1 MYVYLVVFVILSYLA
16 WIRHIYFQH
25 LRSLAKSLKRV
36 MNVSTERE
44 LNNDITA
51 LILTAHPDD
60 ECMFFAPTIIRLRE
74 FNVGVHLLCLSEGNY
89 YNQGPE
95 RRHELLRSCAVLGIP
110 NSRITIIDDERLPDD
125 PKAEWSTALISSVV
139 AKHLRAHTFNLVLTF
154 DGSGV
159 SGHANH
165 VAIYTAIRYLVS
177 TGEVPNECTFLSLV
191 TVGLL
196 RKYFSF
202 LELPLS
208 WLLPSHLC
216 LLVGSKGYKQA
227 KAAMLCHGSQLLWFR
242 RLYIAFS
249 RYMFVNTFQVIPR
262 GPKIAKIY

>member
-1 MYVYLVVFVILSYLA
+1 NGNDVFGCFAIVYIPRIISLSRTLV
-16 WIRHIYFQH
+16 
-25 LRSLAKSLKRV
+25 KSLKYV
-36 MNVSTERE
+36 MKISADRE
-44 LNNDITA
+44 LNNANVTA
-51 LILTAHPDD
+51 LIVTAHPDD

-74 FNVGVHLLCLSEGNY
+74 LNVSVHLLCLSEGNY

-95 RRHELLRSCAVLGIP
+95 RHRELVSSCAVLGIP
-110 NSRITIIDDERLPDD
+110 NSRITIIDDEKLPDD

-165 VAIYTAIRYLVS
+165 VAIYKAI
-177 TGEVPNECTFLSLV
+177 
-191 TVGLL
+191 

-208 WLLPSHLC
+208 WLLPSHFC
-216 LLVGSKGYKQA
+216 FLVGSEGYKQA

-242 RLYIAFS
+242 RLYIVFS
-249 RYMFVNTFQVIPR
+249 RYMFVNTFLVIPR
-262 GPKIAKIY
+262 GPKITKIY